1 VPEPKN
7 AAFDARSFIRE
18 KRDGARHAPGAV
30 RDFVRAFTDGS
41 VPDYQVAAWL
51 MAVFFRGLEGDET
64 FELTDAMLRSGEVI
78 AFEGLPAPTVD
89 KHSTGGVGDKI
100 SLPLAPLV
108 AACGACVP
116 MISGRGLG
124 HTGGTLDKLE
134 AIPGFNPKLSVADFK
149 RIVRELGLA
158 FGGQTAQLAPADG
171 KLYALRDVTATVE
184 CIPLIIASILSKKYA
199 SGTDAV
205 VFDVKTG
212 RGAFMRER
220 ADARRL
226 AEGLIA
232 VSKRMGKRA
241 TALVTNM
248 DQPLG
253 FAIGNALEVAE
264 SLDVLKGGGPADVR
278 ELTLALAGEMLVLAG
293 VSKDAAAA
301 RTSAEAALASGA
313 ALEKFRQV
321 AKAQGGDVAA
331 LDDPSRL
338 AQTPHVEAVPA
349 PAAGFVVA
357 IDAYALGELIVYLGG
372 GRARKEDTV
381 DPAVGVVLAKKVGD
395 SVAAGE
401 PLAHAHVRTLGQAD
415 AVRTIAAA
423 YRIEP
428 GAPAPAALVLERLA

>member
-1 VPEPKN
+1 MPEPKN

-428 GAPAPAALVLERLA
+428 EAPAPAALVLERLA

>member
-1 VPEPKN
+1 MTSS
-7 AAFDARSFIRE
+7 FDARSFIRE

-30 RDFVRAFTDGS
+30 RAFVAAFTADG

-51 MAVFFRGLEGDET
+51 MAVFFRGLDPEET

-78 AFEGLPAPTVD
+78 RFEGLPAPTVD

-124 HTGGTLDKLE
+124 HTGGALDKLE
-134 AIPGFNPKLSVADFK
+134 SIPGFDPKLEVAAFK
-149 RIVRELGLA
+149 RLVRELGLA

-184 CIPLIIASILSKKYA
+184 CVPLIIASILSKKYA

-220 ADARRL
+220 SDARKL

-241 TALVTNM
+241 AALITNM

-253 FAIGNALEVAE
+253 FAIGNALEVVE
-264 SLDVLKGGGPADVR
+264 SIDILMGRGPADVR
-278 ELTLALAGEMLVLAG
+278 ELTLALASEMLVLAR
-293 VSKDAAAA
+293 VAPDVAAA
-301 RTSAEAALASGA
+301 RARAEQALASGA
-313 ALEKFRQV
+313 ALEKFRAIV
-321 AKAQGGDVAA
+321 AAQGGDVQAI
-331 LDDPSRL
+331 DQPSRL
-338 AQTPHVEAVPA
+338 PRAPQVVPVPA
-349 PAAGFVVA
+349 PRAGFVHG
-357 IDAYALGELIVYLGG
+357 IDAYALGELVVHLGG
-372 GRARKEDTV
+372 GRTRKEDV
-381 DPAVGVVLAKKVGD
+381 IDPAVGVVLAKKTGD
-395 SVAAGE
+395 PVAAGE
-401 PLAHAHVRTLGQAD
+401 PLAHLHVRDSTATDALRTL
-415 AVRTIAAA
+415 AAA
-423 YRIEP
+423 YRIEA
-428 GAPAPAALVLERLA
+428 GAPTATQLVLERLIPS

>member
-1 VPEPKN
+1 M
-7 AAFDARSFIRE
+7 ADDFDARAFIRT

-30 RDFVRAFTDGS
+30 RDFVRAFTAGA

-51 MAVFFRGLEGDET
+51 MAVFFRSLEDEET
-64 FELTDAMLRSGEVI
+64 FELTDAMLHSGEVI
-78 AFEGLPAPTVD
+78 AFTDLPAPTVD

-124 HTGGTLDKLE
+124 HTGATLDKLE
-134 AIPGFNPKLSVADFK
+134 SIPGFDPKLPVADFT
-149 RIVRELGLA
+149 RLVRTLGFA

-184 CIPLIIASILSKKYA
+184 CIPLIIASILSKKFA
-199 SGTDAV
+199 SGTEAV

-220 ADARRL
+220 ADALML
-226 AEGLIA
+226 AQGLIA

-241 TALVTNM
+241 TALITNM

-253 FAIGNALEVAE
+253 CAIGNALEVQE
-264 SLDVLKGGGPADVR
+264 SIDVLKGSGPADVR

-293 VSKDAAAA
+293 LAPNVAEA
-301 RTSAEAALASGA
+301 RASAERALQSGA
-313 ALEKFRQV
+313 ALAKFRAIV
-321 AKAQGGDVAA
+321 EAQGGDPATI
-331 LDDPSRL
+331 DDPSRL
-338 AQTPHVEAVPA
+338 PRAPHVEPVLAGA
-349 PAAGFVVA
+349 GGFVAA
-357 IDAYALGELIVYLGG
+357 IDSYALGELVVHLGG
-372 GRARKEDTV
+372 GRVRKEDV
-381 DPAVGVVLAKKVGD
+381 IDPAVGIVLARKVGD
-395 SVAAGE
+395 RVDAGQ
-401 PLAHAHVRTLGQAD
+401 PLAFVHTRDGAAD
-415 AVRTIAAA
+415 ARAALAGA

-428 GAPAPAALVLERLA
+428 KAPVAPSLVLERLA

>member
-1 VPEPKN
+1 M
-7 AAFDARSFIRE
+7 ADDFDARGFIRT

-30 RDFVRAFTDGS
+30 RDFVRAYTAGD

-51 MAVFFRGLEGDET
+51 MAVFLRGLADEET
-64 FELTDAMLRSGEVI
+64 FELTDAMLHSGEVI
-78 AFEGLPAPTVD
+78 AFEGLPSPTVD

-134 AIPGFNPKLSVADFK
+134 AIPGFDPKLSVADFK
-149 RIVRELGLA
+149 RLVRSLGFA

-199 SGTDAV
+199 SGTEAV

-220 ADARRL
+220 ADAKRL

-232 VSKRMGKRA
+232 VSQRMGKRA

-253 FAIGNALEVAE
+253 FAIGNALEVVE
-264 SLDVLKGGGPADVR
+264 SIDVLKGTGPADVR
-278 ELTLALAGEMLVLAG
+278 ELTLELAAEMLALAGVAKDR
-293 VSKDAAAA
+293 KDARA
-301 RTSAEAALASGA
+301 RAEGALASGA
-313 ALEKFRQV
+313 ALEKFRAIV
-321 AKAQGGDVAA
+321 EAQGGDPAVI
-331 LDDPSRL
+331 DDPARL
-338 AQTPHVEAVPA
+338 PRAPRVVAVLA
-349 PAAGFVVA
+349 PGAGFVHA
-357 IDAYALGELIVYLGG
+357 IDSYALGELVVGMGG
-372 GRARKEDTV
+372 GRARKEDTI
-381 DPAVGVVLAKKVGD
+381 DPAVGIVLAKKTGD
-395 SVAAGE
+395 RVEAGE
-401 PLAHAHVRTLGQAD
+401 ELARLHLGSAQNPAFES
-415 AVRTIAAA
+415 AVANAF
-423 YRIEP
+423 RIEP
-428 GAPAPAALVLERLA
+428 KAPAAALLVIERLTA